1 MTFDLSRRAALRG
14 FTGIAAVAACGR
26 LAHAQ
31 QFPTTWNF
39 GDITVTR
46 VIDTQGP
53 FSAARAFPGAPL
65 EEMDKAADWLVP
77 HFYDPAGKN
86 ILFNYQSYVVKT
98 PRRTVVMEFGYGNDK
113 KRPNPLMNMRKGPYL
128 DNLAAA
134 GVKLDEVDFVLA
146 SHFHTDHV
154 GWASRLVDGKWVPT
168 FPKARYLF
176 NKAELD
182 GMTGGGLGP
191 DPSTKVAFEDSIKPV
206 LDAGRADFIE
216 GGFDI
221 DAGVEVVVNP
231 GHTQGHQSLTLESKG
246 KRAILCGD
254 ILHNPIEIRFPEWEV
269 LFDRDKEA
277 GKAVRRKFCDQYAD
291 TDVTIFAAHFGGPTA
306 GKIVTEKGG
315 LRRFTT
321 LAG

>member
-1 MTFDLSRRAALRG
+1 MMSNLSRRAALRG
-14 FTGIAAVAACGR
+14 LTGAASLAACGR
-26 LAHAQ
+26 LARAQ
-31 QFPTTWNF
+31 AFPTTWSF
-39 GDITVTR
+39 GDVTVTR

-65 EEMDKAADWLVP
+65 EEMDKAAAWLVP
-77 HFYDPAGKN
+77 HFYDPVGKN
-86 ILFNYQSYVVKT
+86 LLFNYQSYVVKT

-113 KRPNPLMNMRKGPYL
+113 QRGNPLMNMRKGPYL
-128 DNLAAA
+128 ENLAAA
-134 GVKLDEVDFVLA
+134 GVKLDQVDFVLA

-191 DPSTKVAFEDSIKPV
+191 DPGTKVAYEDSIKPV
-206 LDAGRADFIE
+206 LDAGRADIIE

-221 DAGVEVVVNP
+221 GDGVQVLFSP
-231 GHTQGHQSLTLESKG
+231 GHTQGHQSMSIESRG

-254 ILHNPIEIRFPEWEV
+254 ILHNPIEVRFPEWEV

-277 GKAVRRKFCDQYAD
+277 GKAVRRKFCDQYTD

-306 GKIVTEKGG
+306 GKIVSGKDG

-321 LAG
+321 VAG